1 MPKQQQGYE
10 AFIAR
15 LQAEWQAAEP
25 GVSLTHL
32 IERTQA
38 YLAAAEALT
47 KDELALIAQYV
58 KEDLREFEEAPGGY
72 RDSAFYQALQ
82 ESIWGW
88 LLELTDR
95 TQVEWRVVLD
105 EVQRKGLYKAGDRM
119 ALGVL
124 VCNQCGHRRLVLHPE
139 RIVSCI
145 ECGGELFSREALAP

>member
-1 MPKQQQGYE
+1 M
-10 AFIAR
+10 
-15 LQAEWQAAEP
+15 
-25 GVSLTHL
+25 
-32 IERTQA
+32 
-38 YLAAAEALT
+38 
-47 KDELALIAQYV
+47 
-58 KEDLREFEEAPGGY
+58 REFEEAPGGY

-95 TQVEWRVVLD
+95 TQVEWRSVLD
-105 EVQRKGLYKAGDRM
+105 EVQHKGLYRVGDRM

-145 ECGGELFSREALAP
+145 ECSGEEFSREALAP